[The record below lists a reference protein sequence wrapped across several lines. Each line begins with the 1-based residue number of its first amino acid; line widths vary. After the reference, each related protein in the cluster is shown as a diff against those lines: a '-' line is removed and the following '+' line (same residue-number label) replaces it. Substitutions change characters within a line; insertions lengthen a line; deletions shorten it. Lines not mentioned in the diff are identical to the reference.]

1 MAIKGLDQAIDNLS
15 RVRKNAIP
23 AASAMTIN
31 RVAITAINQSS
42 SQVAR
47 ETRVRRKLVKE
58 RSRLKRATVRNPN
71 ARIIVNR
78 GDLPV
83 IKLGIRMLGRRPNS
97 ILKAGQHRYQRA
109 FIQRLNNGRWHVMQR
124 LPQARYEEGNDDK
137 GRKKRNRLP
146 IQVVKIP
153 MAAPLK
159 QAFDEN
165 VDTVFCKNGDITN
178 PELSGGKMPDAG
190 RNMTW
195 DLRAPAP
202 TPSHLRATVAI
213 KGSFRGAEF

>member
-31 RVAITAINQSS
+31 RVATTAINQSS

-58 RSRLKRATVRNPN
+58 RSRLKRATVRNSN

-83 IKLGIRMLGRRPNS
+83 IKLGIRMLGRRP
-97 ILKAGQHRYQRA
+97 
-109 FIQRLNNGRWHVMQR
+109 
-124 LPQARYEEGNDDK
+124 
-137 GRKKRNRLP
+137 
-146 IQVVKIP
+146 
-153 MAAPLK
+153 
-159 QAFDEN
+159 
-165 VDTVFCKNGDITN
+165 
-178 PELSGGKMPDAG
+178 
-190 RNMTW
+190 
-195 DLRAPAP
+195 
-202 TPSHLRATVAI
+202 
-213 KGSFRGAEF
+213 

>member
-1 MAIKGLDQAIDNLS
+1 MAIKGLDQAIENLS

-23 AASAMTIN
+23 AASAMAIN
-31 RVAITAINQSS
+31 RVATTAINQSS

-47 ETRVRRKLVKE
+47 ETKVRRKLVKE

-71 ARIIVNR
+71 ARIIVKR

-83 IKLGIRMLGRRPNS
+83 IKLGIRMLGRRPDS

-109 FIQRLNNGRWHVMQR
+109 FIQRLKNGRWHVMQR
-124 LPQARYEEGNDDK
+124 VAGKNRY
-137 GRKKRNRLP
+137 P
-146 IQVVKIP
+146 IDVVKIP

-165 VDTVFCKNGDITN
+165 ID
-178 PELSGGKMPDAG
+178 
-190 RNMTW
+190 R
-195 DLRAPAP
+195 
-202 TPSHLRATVAI
+202 
-213 KGSFRGAEF
+213 

>member
-31 RVAITAINQSS
+31 RVATTAINQSS

-47 ETRVRRKLVKE
+47 ETKVRRKLVKE
-58 RSRLKRATVRNPN
+58 RARLKRATVKNPQ
-71 ARIIVNR
+71 ARIKVNR

-83 IKLGIRMLGRRPNS
+83 IKLGNARVVLSRRRRRKKGQRS
-97 ILKAGQHRYQRA
+97 SLKGGGSVLVVGNRRIPGA
-109 FIQRLNNGRWHVMQR
+109 FIQQLKNGRWHVMQR
-124 LPQARYEEGNDDK
+124 VAGKNRY
-137 GRKKRNRLP
+137 P
-146 IQVVKIP
+146 IDVVKIP

-165 VDTVFCKNGDITN
+165 VDRIRRERLPG
-178 PELSGGKMPDAG
+178 ELASALKQQ
-190 RNMTW
+190 
-195 DLRAPAP
+195 LRI
-202 TPSHLRATVAI
+202 AI
-213 KGSFRGAEF
+213 KR

>member
-31 RVAITAINQSS
+31 RVTTTAINQSS

-47 ETRVRRKLVKE
+47 ETKVRRKLVKE

-71 ARIIVNR
+71 AKIIVNR

-83 IKLGIRMLGRRPNS
+83 IKLGIRMLGRRPDS

-165 VDTVFCKNGDITN
+165 VDRIRRERLPK
-178 PELSGGKMPDAG
+178 ELAYALKQQ
-190 RNMTW
+190 
-195 DLRAPAP
+195 LRI
-202 TPSHLRATVAI
+202 AI
-213 KGSFRGAEF
+213 KR

>member
-31 RVAITAINQSS
+31 RVATTAINQSS

-47 ETRVRRKLVKE
+47 ETKVRRKLVKE

-83 IKLGIRMLGRRPNS
+83 IKLGIRMLGRRPDS

-124 LPQARYEEGNDDK
+124 LPVAG
-137 GRKKRNRLP
+137 KKRYP
-146 IQVVKIP
+146 IEVVKIP

-165 VDTVFCKNGDITN
+165 VDRIRRERLPG
-178 PELSGGKMPDAG
+178 ELASALKQQ
-190 RNMTW
+190 
-195 DLRAPAP
+195 LRI
-202 TPSHLRATVAI
+202 AI
-213 KGSFRGAEF
+213 KR

>member
-31 RVAITAINQSS
+31 RVATTAINQSS

-97 ILKAGQHRYQRA
+97 ILKAGQHRYQRT
-109 FIQRLNNGRWHVMQR
+109 FIQRLKNGRWHVMQR

-146 IQVVKIP
+146 I
-153 MAAPLK
+153 
-159 QAFDEN
+159 
-165 VDTVFCKNGDITN
+165 
-178 PELSGGKMPDAG
+178 
-190 RNMTW
+190 
-195 DLRAPAP
+195 
-202 TPSHLRATVAI
+202 
-213 KGSFRGAEF
+213 